1 MAQLVILG
9 SSGWMPH
16 DTSMTTSLA
25 LTLDEELVI
34 FDAGSGL
41 CRLLQHPFRLLIPP
55 VDHTIH
61 IYLTHLHLDH
71 LIGLTFL
78 PGLWSNPTVVHV
90 PVDEAGGT
98 GPETLDH
105 LFGGPFFPV
114 AFERLLPTI
123 SREAVQPG
131 EWQMRGLRMRARRQE
146 HLAGSLGY
154 RVGDLLAFMTDCLH
168 DGTAGDF
175 ARGARIL
182 VHEAWSSEADDP
194 GAVRARAGGHSSVEQ
209 AARVAFEADVGEL
222 LLSHLPPVD
231 AAHHAEMLQRAQAIF
246 RRTVLCADGL
256 TRELD

>member
-9 SSGWMPH
+9 STGWMPH
-16 DTSMTTSLA
+16 ATGMTTSLA
-25 LTLDEELVI
+25 LSLDDELVI

-41 CRLLQHPFRLLIPP
+41 CRLLQDPFRLLIPP
-55 VDHTIH
+55 VDHPIH

-90 PVDEAGGT
+90 PIDEAVGI
-98 GPETLDH
+98 GPQTLDH

-114 AFERLLPTI
+114 AFEGLLPTI

-131 EWQMRGLRMRARRQE
+131 EWQVGGLRMRARRQQ
-146 HLAGSLGY
+146 HPAGSLGY
-154 RVGDLLAFMTDCLH
+154 RVGDLLAFLTDCVH

-175 ARGARIL
+175 AGGVRIL

-194 GAVRARAGGHSSVEQ
+194 GAVRARTGGHSSAEE
-209 AARVAFEADVGEL
+209 AARVALEADVGEL

-231 AAHHAEMLQRAQAIF
+231 AAHHAEMLRRAQAIF
-246 RRTVLCADGL
+246 PHTTLCTDGL